1 MSINQI
7 RNRLNVGSFS
17 VYAAWKFIKYLHFS
31 FSDCRKTYYNDKHEA
46 EENVSAR
53 KAFIP
58 KYFEYEKRAKLWVRP
73 TNEEAAALETMQLT
87 LSYLMLDIA
96 SVKLI

>member
-7 RNRLNVGSFS
+7 RNRLDVGSFS
-17 VYAAWKFIKYLHFS
+17 VYAGWRFRKYLHFS
-31 FSDCRKTYYNDKHEA
+31 FSDRRNNKHDA
-46 EENVSAR
+46 EENISAR